1 MDKTLDD
8 IEDLYKQQAHHA
20 EQLKLMQQQ
29 EQELVSQ
36 LKDVPKRIRLSR
48 MPSESRYN
56 KLHAE
61 SKLFMNIIK
70 MICYR
75 AETAV
80 ADILQQYLSRA
91 TEEKRMLVKQIINT
105 TADLLPDYE
114 NKKLVIVLH
123 SLSAP
128 RFNAAVQKIIP
139 LLNDTQTIFPGTDLT
154 LVFKTT
160 SI

>member
-36 LKDVPKRIRLSR
+36 LKDVPKRIRLSQ

-61 SKLFMNIIK
+61 SKCL
-70 MICYR
+70 
-75 AETAV
+75 
-80 ADILQQYLSRA
+80 
-91 TEEKRMLVKQIINT
+91 
-105 TADLLPDYE
+105 
-114 NKKLVIVLH
+114 
-123 SLSAP
+123 
-128 RFNAAVQKIIP
+128 
-139 LLNDTQTIFPGTDLT
+139 
-154 LVFKTT
+154 
-160 SI
+160 

>member
-1 MDKTLDD
+1 
-8 IEDLYKQQAHHA
+8 
-20 EQLKLMQQQ
+20 
-29 EQELVSQ
+29 
-36 LKDVPKRIRLSR
+36 
-48 MPSESRYN
+48 
-56 KLHAE
+56 
-61 SKLFMNIIK
+61 

-105 TADLLPDYE
+105 TADLLPDYK
-114 NKKLVIVLH
+114 NKTLVIVLH

-128 RFNAAVQKIIP
+128 RFNAAVEKIIP
-139 LLNDTQTIFPGTDLT
+139 LLNETQTVFPGTDLT

-160 SI
+160 ST